1 MNNLPRK
8 ILCEIIHQNGKTF
21 FKDTVALRGLLDDL
35 CHGNYKK
42 ERRCIIDSIAEGI
55 PSALLDRKE
64 SIPYDILSAQL
75 TNRLINCG
83 FDAQLARWTVE
94 SWALALGVI
103 GAPIDVGSLSV
114 VANPSEAKIFLNEKL
129 MGLSPLE
136 ISALSA
142 GKYDLKITLDS
153 YETWQKRI
161 EIPAGQKISIN
172 ANLMKPPTQGEIFI
186 DSVPEAAVIF
196 IDSQH
201 HGATP
206 KTIRNIPVGV
216 HQISLTLSGY
226 EKFSKNVTIQP
237 GKNVDLKEKLRSIES
252 PPTGQIAI
260 DSVPSNA
267 DIYLDSVYQGKTP
280 HILTGISPGTH
291 SIKIRLHGNPDFS
304 TKTIIH
310 QGTNTDIFWEFP
322 RPPHKPIPKSIA
334 YASIAL
340 ISIVA
345 LYFVI
350 GPLLAPF
357 LGLIASPLKI
367 NNSPATVVT
376 AGIIQTLEPTG
387 TFLPD
392 GGVLTGSV
400 NGDVTNTYYFDV
412 DSANAKKIRFI
423 RISLEGDKFTD
434 YDFIIG
440 KDYVP
445 TFRPPHYDVI
455 SDTTLLSEG
464 YDIQNPTSGRY
475 YVVVKN
481 KGSSGGYTISKAIFY
496 NS

>member
-1 MNNLPRK
+1 MNDLPRN
-8 ILCEIIHQNGKTF
+8 ILCEIIRQNGKTF
-21 FKDTVALRGLLDDL
+21 FKDTVVLRSLLNDL
-35 CHGNYKK
+35 CSGNCKK
-42 ERRCIIDSIAEGI
+42 ERRCIIDSIPEGI

-83 FDAQLARWTVE
+83 FEAQLARWTVD

-103 GAPIDVGSLSV
+103 NAPIDAGSLSV
-114 VANPSEAKIFLNEKL
+114 FTTPSEAKIFLNEKL
-129 MGLSPLE
+129 MGISPLE
-136 ISALSA
+136 ISTLST
-142 GKYDLKITLDS
+142 GKYDLKITLDGC
-153 YETWQKRI
+153 ETWQKRI

-172 ANLMKPPTQGEIFI
+172 ANLTKTTTYGEIFI
-186 DSVPEAAVIF
+186 DSSPEGAVIF
-196 IDSQH
+196 VDSQH

-226 EKFSKNVTIQP
+226 EKFSKNVSIQS
-237 GKNVDLKEKLRSIES
+237 GKNVDLKEKLRSLES
-252 PPTGQIAI
+252 PPTGLVAI

-280 HILTGISPGTH
+280 KILTGISPGTH
-291 SIKIRLHGNPDFS
+291 SIKIKLHGNPDFS
-304 TKTIIH
+304 TNTIIR
-310 QGTNTDIFWEFP
+310 QGTNADIFREFSQSSP
-322 RPPHKPIPKSIA
+322 KPIPKSIA
-334 YASIAL
+334 YTSIAL

-350 GPLLAPF
+350 SPILAPF
-357 LGLIASPLKI
+357 LGLIASPLKT
-367 NNSPATVVT
+367 NNSSATVVT
-376 AGIIQTLEPTG
+376 AGTIQTPEPTG
-387 TFLPD
+387 TFLPY
-392 GGVLTGSV
+392 GGLITGSV
-400 NGDVTNTYYFDV
+400 TGDATNAYYFDV
-412 DSANAKKIRFI
+412 DNTNAKKISFI
-423 RISLEGDKFTD
+423 RIRLEGDKFTD

-440 KDYVP
+440 KNYVP

-481 KGSSGGYTISKAIFY
+481 KGNSGGYTISKAIFY